1 MVKSYTL
8 ALALIGRL
16 PMTDIR
22 SDLDKSAVD
31 VSPQVDKDRT
41 LFSDVCQQEGVRL
54 HARYPEYQ
62 AEVLGSMVWAL
73 ALSKFNR

>member
-1 MVKSYTL
+1 MLKSYTL

-22 SDLDKSAVD
+22 IHLDKSAVD
-31 VSPQVDKDRT
+31 VLPMVNSDRKV
-41 LFSDVCQQEGVRL
+41 FDEACQQEGTLL
-54 HARYPEYQ
+54 HTKHPEYK
-62 AEVLGSMVWAL
+62 AEILGSMVWAL